1 MFDWSSQDYSQQ
13 PVHQDKSSVNT
24 NQEEV
29 VCNPSYSYPLS
40 PMEDRNYNQS
50 FVSPGSSMASPRGSP
65 PTSPNIVDPFGQ
77 MDLADSVNN
86 DGAIMVATQAQQTAT
101 YTNYQVHSPVTQP
114 MVISPESKA
123 APPMMPASHQ
133 VNSFENGMP
142 SSPPISPFYTPA
154 SPTSAPVHTDNSGCA
169 APPSNPFDMFAPP
182 PMPNGAPPPIP
193 NSCQPPSNANTNS
206 TTSTTA
212 TSQTNMDDEAA
223 FWADMGFGVVP
234 SSSNNDASST
244 ASSTCASSTS
254 SNPEDFHQSAV
265 NDSNNNA
272 PIELDSNSLPAG
284 GEYYKARVTTPLIG
298 AIFSSGN
305 ELRNTLFCTA
315 SPQFVDIVQNRPV
328 VSFTIEGGAADTAG
342 ICPGHI
348 LLSVNSTIV
357 TDADAAVRLV
367 ADAPRPLIM
376 EYYIPPNVEVIK
388 TEGQCMV
395 KYDTTGTEAPST
407 SLEWKGKY
415 VVVGDMLGKPNV
427 VYMYRSK
434 VRLPSACHCIFG
446 IVMCATPFRVCQCI
460 FGIVMCA
467 IPFPQSHSHVV
478 VHDIQAEYDI
488 AVKEAQLPRRKLSV
502 KVKKFDI
509 SHSRI
514 FHENARVSYPNQR
527 TSWYYFTIVRPVG
540 FPIKISCGS
549 REELRPIY
557 EGVKNF
563 LEKERKMDEKRMV
576 ESHETFY

>member
-13 PVHQDKSSVNT
+13 PVHQDKSSVNNAAQPT
-24 NQEEV
+24 NNEEV
-29 VCNPSYSYPLS
+29 VCSPSYSYPLS

-77 MDLADSVNN
+77 MVLTDSVNN
-86 DGAIMVATQAQQTAT
+86 GGAMVAAQAQQTAT
-101 YTNYQVHSPVTQP
+101 YTNYHVHSPVTQP
-114 MVISPESKA
+114 MVISPEAKA
-123 APPMMPASHQ
+123 ALPMMPASHP
-133 VNSFENGMP
+133 VNPFENGMP
-142 SSPPISPFYTPA
+142 LSPPISPFCTPA
-154 SPTSAPVHTDNSGCA
+154 SPTSAPVHNDNNGSA

-182 PMPNGAPPPIP
+182 PMPHGAPPPIP
-193 NSCQPPSNANTNS
+193 TSCQPPSNANTNNS
-206 TTSTTA
+206 TAA

-234 SSSNNDASST
+234 SSTNNDASST

-254 SNPEDFHQSAV
+254 SNPEEFHQSTTTNN
-265 NDSNNNA
+265 NDNNA

-305 ELRNTLFCTA
+305 ELRNTLFSTA
-315 SPQFVDIVQNRPV
+315 SSQFVDIVQNRPV

-348 LLSVNSTIV
+348 LLSVNSTAV
-357 TDADAAVRLV
+357 NDTDAAVRLV

-395 KYDTTGTEAPST
+395 KYDTTGTEAPIS

-427 VYMYRSK
+427 IYMYRSK
-434 VRLPSACHCIFG
+434 VRLD
-446 IVMCATPFRVCQCI
+446 
-460 FGIVMCA
+460 A
-467 IPFPQSHSHVV
+467 IG
-478 VHDIQAEYDI
+478 
-488 AVKEAQLPRRKLSV
+488 L
-502 KVKKFDI
+502 
-509 SHSRI
+509 
-514 FHENARVSYPNQR
+514 
-527 TSWYYFTIVRPVG
+527 
-540 FPIKISCGS
+540 
-549 REELRPIY
+549 
-557 EGVKNF
+557 
-563 LEKERKMDEKRMV
+563 
-576 ESHETFY
+576 